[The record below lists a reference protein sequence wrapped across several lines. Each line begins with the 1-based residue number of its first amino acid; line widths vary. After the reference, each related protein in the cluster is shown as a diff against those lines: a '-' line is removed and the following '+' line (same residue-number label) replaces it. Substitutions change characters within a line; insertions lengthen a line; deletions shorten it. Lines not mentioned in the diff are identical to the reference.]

1 MQETE
6 STVMRRTPSDL
17 ARIDARL
24 QRFWERYGRSVDF
37 TIGAFVLAVIA
48 FCIGYAFGI
57 GAK

>member
-1 MQETE
+1 
-6 STVMRRTPSDL
+6 MRRTPSDL

-24 QRFWERYGRSVDF
+24 QRFWERYGRSIDF
-37 TIGAFVLAVIA
+37 TVGAFVLAVIA